1 MKHTKKL
8 WALVLALVMALSL
21 CVTAWATGAE
31 EDPANP
37 TVQFTITKKVEKA
50 QNAAAPSAETFKFD
64 LEDTAVEKK
73 APAAYGIE
81 LLDELEI
88 ATDGV
93 GTYNKTIR
101 ARINMR
107 NALGG
112 DWKAIIPVGTQTVSS
127 YEKTFLITE
136 KNDGKEGWTYSTAK
150 YAVTFKYTCDTATMT
165 CIIAEPG
172 NDVTFRTAEFT
183 NTYTYTEQTVTNK
196 TVEIPFTKVVKLG
209 GNANAGS
216 QSFELEI
223 FNVGNRNEM
232 EYANVTYTAT
242 VETNGEG
249 TYTNGK
255 LVITGPESEVNAF
268 TCEGFYVREK
278 NTGAANWTYSD
289 ALWRVVPVN
298 NVFTVYPAEKQT
310 TANGDS
316 YDYDFDNPVAQMSF
330 TNTYT
335 RHVTYT
341 PTETTPTTSPK
352 TFDAGI
358 GLYAVSA
365 LLSVTGGAWMA
376 GKKHK

>member
-37 TVQFTITKKVEKA
+37 MVQFTIVKKVEKA
-50 QNAAAPSAETFKFD
+50 QNAAEPSAETFKFD
-64 LEDTAVEKK
+64 LEDTEEVEKK
-73 APAAYGIE
+73 TPATYGID
-81 LLDELEI
+81 LQDELEI
-88 ATDGV
+88 ATNGV
-93 GTYNKTIR
+93 GTYEKTIH

-107 NALGG
+107 NVY
-112 DWKAIIPVGTQTVSS
+112 DWETIIPIGTQTVSS
-127 YEKTFLITE
+127 YYKTFLITE
-136 KNDGKEGWTYSTAK
+136 KNDGKEGWRYSTAK
-150 YAVTFKYTCDTATMT
+150 YEVVFKYDCDAQTMT
-165 CIIAEPG
+165 CTVKEPG
-172 NDVTFRTAEFT
+172 NDVTFGTADFT

-223 FNVGNRNEM
+223 FNVANRNEM
-232 EYANVTYTAT
+232 EYANVTYTAK
-242 VETNGEG
+242 VETSGEG
-249 TYTNGK
+249 TYTGK
-255 LVITGPESEVNAF
+255 LVITGPENEVDAF
-268 TCEGFYVREK
+268 TCEDFYVREK

-289 ALWRVVPVN
+289 ALWRVLPIN
-298 NVFTVYPAEKQT
+298 NVFTIYPAEKKT
-310 TANGDS
+310 TDNGDS
-316 YDYDFDNPVAQMSF
+316 YDYDFDNPVTQMSF

-341 PTETTPTTSPK
+341 PTETTPATSPK